1 MNLSRILF
9 ATDFSAR
16 CEMAAQR
23 ILQLSHCMKELHILH
38 VLSAS
43 IMDDLRR
50 LLPQHDDAN
59 QMHGRLHD
67 SALLQLQA
75 QATRFSAIPQLQVS
89 YSVELGRPHAVAMAE
104 AAARDSLIV
113 FGTHGDHA
121 VRDWFQGSMLERVL
135 SASPQPLLVVKQAAL
150 SPYQRVLVPVDFSAS
165 SLVAVKAAASIAK
178 EAEMTLLHVF
188 EIPFENKLRFAG
200 ITDEELLDYQSSVTQ
215 QAERDMAAFAQSLP
229 DFGCQIKTQLAYGN
243 AAEVILTEAEKLAA
257 DLIVV
262 GRYGKSGVEQLLLG
276 SVTECVASESQ
287 CDTLVING

>member
-1 MNLSRILF
+1 MNLSHILF
-9 ATDFSAR
+9 ATDFSER
-16 CEMAAQR
+16 CELAAQR
-23 ILQLSHCMKELHILH
+23 ILQLGHHTKELHILH

-50 LLPQHDDAN
+50 LLPLHDDAN

-67 SALLQLQA
+67 SALVQLQA
-75 QATRFSAIPQLQVS
+75 QATRFSALPQLQVS
-89 YSVELGRPHAVAMAE
+89 YAVELGRPHAVVMAE

-113 FGTHGDHA
+113 VGTHGNHA

-135 SASPQPLLVVKQAAL
+135 SASTQPLLVVKQAAL
-150 SPYQRVLVPVDFSAS
+150 NPYQRVLVTVDFSAS
-165 SLVAVKAAASIAK
+165 SLVAVEAAASLAK
-178 EAEMTLLHVF
+178 EAEITLLHVF

-200 ITDEELLDYQSSVTQ
+200 ITDEELLDYQFSVKQ
-215 QAERDMAAFAQSLP
+215 QAERDMDAFARSLP
-229 DFGCQIKTQLAYGN
+229 DLGCQIRTQLAYGN